1 MTFGPAPFP
10 ILPTAPRSYPQ
21 TRGFTDCLREKRKL
35 QGFVFAPGTS
45 RLRKADLEMGGRTG
59 SLHAEQRGNLA
70 IRSARQ
76 ASMVILGGRVRCEAL
91 VTRRG
96 RRDTDRNLG
105 SSGRETQRF
114 LQRAEENG
122 APAPTRLMAPLSASE
137 RSVRTG
143 ALCVFLKM

>member
-1 MTFGPAPFP
+1 MIFGPAPFP

-45 RLRKADLEMGGRTG
+45 RLRKADLEMAGRTG
-59 SLHAEQRGNLA
+59 SLHAEQKENLA
-70 IRSARQ
+70 RRSARQ
-76 ASMVILGGRVRCEAL
+76 ALLVILAGRVRREAL

-96 RRDTDRNLG
+96 RGDAGRSLG
-105 SSGRETQRF
+105 SFGRETQRF
-114 LQRAEENG
+114 LERAEENG
-122 APAPTRLMAPLSASE
+122 APAPTRLLAPVFASE

-143 ALCVFLKM
+143 ALCVFPKT

>member
-45 RLRKADLEMGGRTG
+45 RLRKADLEMAGRTG
-59 SLHAEQRGNLA
+59 SLHAEQKENLA
-70 IRSARQ
+70 RRSARQ
-76 ASMVILGGRVRCEAL
+76 ALLVILAGRVRCEAL

-96 RRDTDRNLG
+96 RGDTCRASRSFWERNVEISIKSRGERGSGPNTPHGSLVRLGAIRPDRG
-105 SSGRETQRF
+105 
-114 LQRAEENG
+114 
-122 APAPTRLMAPLSASE
+122 
-137 RSVRTG
+137 
-143 ALCVFLKM
+143 LCVFLKL